1 MRKLSV
7 LSVVTVGLWTLSLT
21 ANTSRAA
28 VDAETNEIVNNI
40 ADLLAKGDTA
50 AAKKVAAELAKNHD
64 YETVMHGFKP
74 RSKKGIGVGTKPGAV
89 TPDGIELKI
98 NALARDGITA
108 GAMNKEREAIT
119 RAAYV
124 TQAIAEF
131 AAAKPWEKPQGKKT
145 KAAWIEW
152 SDKMVEQAAAFTAAA
167 KTGSPADLKKAASNI
182 KYSCD
187 GCHLIFK

>member
-7 LSVVTVGLWTLSLT
+7 LSVVAVGLWAVSLT

-28 VDAETNEIVNNI
+28 LDAETNDMVNAI
-40 ADLLAKGDTA
+40 ADLLEKGDVA
-50 AAKKVAAELAKNHD
+50 GAKKAAAELAKNRD

-74 RSKKGIGVGTKPGAV
+74 RLKKGIGVGNKPGAV

-98 NALARDGITA
+98 NALARDLITA
-108 GAMNKEREAIT
+108 GALNKEREAIL

-152 SDKMVEQAAAFTAAA
+152 SDKMLDQAAAFTAAA
-167 KTGSPADLKKAASNI
+167 KSGSPADLKKAAANI

-187 GCHLIFK
+187 GCHLVFK